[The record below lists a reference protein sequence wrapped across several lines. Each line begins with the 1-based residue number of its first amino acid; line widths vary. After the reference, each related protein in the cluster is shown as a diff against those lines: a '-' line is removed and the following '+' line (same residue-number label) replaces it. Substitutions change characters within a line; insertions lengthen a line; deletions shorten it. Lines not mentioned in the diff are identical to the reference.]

1 MKNCTPLWREAH
13 FQVKMS
19 KTTFLHHFLKLGC
32 PKMARDC
39 GAKHI
44 FKRKCP
50 NHLLKLGCPKMA
62 RDVAPSAF
70 PSQNAKNTSATDR
83 FLKLGCRK
91 MAQDLV
97 ARSTFPSQATREE
110 NIGECTANQALKKQ
124 PLAWHLED
132 KKDSRRAEFF
142 CDCVCVCVCVQVKH
156 AKHPRRGALFE
167 VQISKNWHEG
177 PFPSQTVQ
185 NTSGVER
192 FFKFRCRKKARR
204 SGAKHISKSKCA
216 KHLRFGAFLEVLMSQ
231 RCPTEEIGRL
241 ILS

>member
-132 KKDSRRAEFF
+132 KK
-142 CDCVCVCVCVQVKH
+142 
-156 AKHPRRGALFE
+156 
-167 VQISKNWHEG
+167 
-177 PFPSQTVQ
+177 T
-185 NTSGVER
+185 
-192 FFKFRCRKKARR
+192 FKTCRV
-204 SGAKHISKSKCA
+204 
-216 KHLRFGAFLEVLMSQ
+216 FL
-231 RCPTEEIGRL
+231 
-241 ILS
+241 